1 MKRATL
7 TIPLAAAL
15 LLIGPACVSRGENAE
30 EEAARRPG
38 VARQFVSVLGKKHV
52 SKTLIDDAHSEKVW
66 KKLIESYD
74 GEHCYFFQKDIRAF
88 EPMRQKIDDA
98 LLKRDISFG
107 SEVYRVYMAR
117 ARDCAR
123 FATNVLAKIAS
134 DPGSDAEL
142 RRPATGE
149 YVFRGKGRKWPETEA
164 EREALWRRKLRTE
177 ILERLV
183 EAELDAEKSG
193 GKKKK
198 KASVAEIAR
207 ALAEDYVQQID
218 ELDEPDEQAAFERYM
233 VSVGESYDPHTHYL
247 GPQMQKMFEGEMSL
261 SFCGIGVSMDPR
273 RTGLY
278 VLKVMPDGPAGRDGR
293 LKAGDRIVGVGEG
306 DGPIKSLKGVP
317 SEKAIRMISGK
328 KGTKVVLE
336 VVSAD
341 GGGARTRIDL
351 VRGIVKLENNAAK
364 SRVETVTC
372 EGRACKL
379 GYLNLPLFYGAQSLS
394 LVDLFTGF
402 KDVRSAAADVAVEL
416 DKIEK
421 AGACGLVFDL
431 RGNGGGSLLE
441 ALMLASL
448 FMDPGPV
455 AQIQDGD
462 STMELPGTPGILGGG
477 SYCKPMVVLI
487 DRSSASASELVSG
500 VLQDRGRAVIL
511 GDRQTHG
518 KGSMQE
524 VVTLG
529 KRRGAA
535 LVTRGLFYRVTG
547 SSTQVKGVASDIRL
561 PSVLDGIEKL
571 GEDNLPNALPWKKVD
586 ALKYTK
592 AGDVSRHV
600 PELVRR
606 SAARQATNA
615 VFCAHLE
622 KVRGVAEACNRKS
635 LPLDYAAFKALK
647 RRDRQCGA
655 DKVGLH
661 GPSASVAHESD
672 VNDARG
678 LPKREKDAVLD
689 EALNVLADLVELSG
703 KVDKHKKAKP

>member
-1 MKRATL
+1 MKRQRL

-30 EEAARRPG
+30 EEAARRAS
-38 VARQFVSVLGKKHV
+38 VARQFVGVLGKKHV
-52 SKTLIDDAHSEKVW
+52 SKTLIDDAHSEKTW

-107 SEVYRVYMAR
+107 SEVYRVYAAR

-134 DPGSDAEL
+134 DPGADAEL
-142 RRPATGE
+142 RRPTTGE

-177 ILERLV
+177 LLERLV

-193 GKKKK
+193 GKKK
-198 KASVAEIAR
+198 ASVAGIAR
-207 ALAEDYVQQID
+207 ALAEDYAQQID
-218 ELDEPDEQAAFERYM
+218 ELGEPDEQAAFERYM
-233 VSVGESYDPHTHYL
+233 LSVGDSYDPHTHYL
-247 GPQMQKMFEGEMSL
+247 GPQLQKVFEGEMSL
-261 SFCGIGVSMDPR
+261 SFCGIGVTMDPR

-278 VLKVMPDGPAGRDGR
+278 VLEVMPDGPAGRDGR
-293 LKAGDRIVGVGEG
+293 LKTGDRIVGVGEG

-336 VVSAD
+336 VVSAG
-341 GGGARTRIDL
+341 GGGARTHIDL
-351 VRGIVKLENNAAK
+351 VRGTVKLENNAAK
-364 SRVETVTC
+364 SRVDTITIG
-372 EGRACKL
+372 GRAYKF

-421 AGACGLVFDL
+421 AGARGLVFDL

-448 FMDPGPV
+448 FMEPGPV
-455 AQIQDGD
+455 AQVQDGD
-462 STMELPGTPGILGGG
+462 STTELPGMPGIMGGG
-477 SYCKPMVVLI
+477 AYRKPMVVLI
-487 DRSSASASELVSG
+487 DRASASASELVSG
-500 VLQDRGRAVIL
+500 VLQDRERAVIL

-524 VVTLG
+524 VDSFG

-547 SSTQVKGVASDIRL
+547 SSTQMKGVASDIRL
-561 PSVLDGIEKL
+561 PSVLDDIEQL
-571 GEDNLPNALPWKKVD
+571 GEDNMPNALPWKKVD
-586 ALKYTK
+586 AVKFTK
-592 AGDVSRHV
+592 AGDVSRHL
-600 PELVRR
+600 PELKRR

-615 VFCAHLE
+615 VFRAHLE

-635 LPLDYAAFKALK
+635 LPLDYAAFKAQK
-647 RRDRQCGA
+647 RHARQCGA

-661 GPSASVAHESD
+661 GPAASVAPDPD

-678 LPKREKDAVLD
+678 LPKHEKDAVLA
-689 EALNVLADLVELSG
+689 EAFNVLADLVELSG
-703 KVDKHKKAKP
+703 KSDKHKKAKQ